1 MLTTV
6 TESASRLAPSHFV
19 VIAACAETKSGRNVF
34 GDRIR
39 RAGTSGGRI
48 LDGRNTEIQLAGNQR
63 SLKCSFSFGLSVTQT
78 SRLRL
83 LFGVLEYDREQRS

>member
-34 GDRIR
+34 GE
-39 RAGTSGGRI
+39 TSGGRI
-48 LDGRNTEIQLAGNQR
+48 LNGRKSQIIYRNTARWKSTLVQQALVKVQ
-63 SLKCSFSFGLSVTQT
+63 FFFWT
-78 SRLRL
+78 
-83 LFGVLEYDREQRS
+83 

>member
-48 LDGRNTEIQLAGNQR
+48 LNGRKSQIIYRNTARWKSTLVQQALVKVQ
-63 SLKCSFSFGLSVTQT
+63 FFFWT
-78 SRLRL
+78 
-83 LFGVLEYDREQRS
+83 